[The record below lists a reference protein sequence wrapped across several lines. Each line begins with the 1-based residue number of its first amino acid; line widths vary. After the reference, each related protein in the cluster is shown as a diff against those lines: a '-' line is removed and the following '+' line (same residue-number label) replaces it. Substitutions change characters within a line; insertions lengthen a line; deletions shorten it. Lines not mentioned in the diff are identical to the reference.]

1 MTTALASLYSGVP
14 ARSDTAMTGEVTL
27 TGLVLPIGGLK
38 EKVLAARR
46 SGVREVIMPFENEVN
61 VKEDLKSEQIADMKI
76 DYVRTVDEVMALALQ
91 PRVDTPAEPLAHFG
105 EPLG

>member
-1 MTTALASLYSGVP
+1 MAAALVSMLTERCIRP
-14 ARSDTAMTGEVTL
+14 NLAMTGEITL
-27 TGLVLPIGGLK
+27 TGQVLPVGGIK

-91 PRVDTPAEPLAHFG
+91 PCVDPPEPLAHFG

>member
-1 MTTALASLYSGVP
+1 
-14 ARSDTAMTGEVTL
+14 
-27 TGLVLPIGGLK
+27 
-38 EKVLAARR
+38 
-46 SGVREVIMPFENEVN
+46 MPFENEVN

-91 PRVDTPAEPLAHFG
+91 PRVETPAEPLAHFG

>member
-1 MTTALASLYSGVP
+1 M
-14 ARSDTAMTGEVTL
+14 
-27 TGLVLPIGGLK
+27 
-38 EKVLAARR
+38 LAAKR

-61 VKEDLKSEQIADMKI
+61 VKEDLKSEQIGDMKI

-91 PRVDTPAEPLAHFG
+91 PVAEPEPLAHFG